1 MKQWIARR
9 EKRKGKYESEKGK
22 YNNVF
27 RNVNYIKSKENKNKN
42 RLLSLFLRV
51 YIKDNEL

>member
-1 MKQWIARR
+1 MSMK
-9 EKRKGKYESEKGK
+9 KGK